1 MVQPTPNAVGTNTR
15 SSSGFHHRDFTRSIV
30 GMRKSYGTRPPT
42 RPSHVRC
49 EAGSRS
55 CSTIAATV
63 TANAASLTRRLRLSI
78 APSSRAGRAIVSAVS
93 DPLRGFDPKA
103 TYDAASSDYEDASR
117 DFWQYMSTRTV
128 ELAAP
133 RSGETVV
140 DVACGAGP
148 GLLAASRAV
157 GPTGRVIGIDFA
169 TQMLEIAEQRVR
181 AAGAHNV
188 EVRTGD
194 MTAVDIEPGSVDV
207 LFCVLGVFF
216 VDDMPGL
223 LRSFWSLL
231 RPGGRMAITVLGER
245 FFDPMIDVFVDA
257 VHAERPAFDI
267 VQPWRRIGDAAPFRA
282 LAEEA
287 GLQGFTLREDTDT
300 LTLDDADDWWR
311 IVMGSG
317 CDARPRPSVR
327 TPRRRFGLDAVR
339 RWRSAAFARWNCRRS
354 TCSRRSRS
362 C

>member
-1 MVQPTPNAVGTNTR
+1 VDA
-15 SSSGFHHRDFTRSIV
+15 
-30 GMRKSYGTRPPT
+30 
-42 RPSHVRC
+42 
-49 EAGSRS
+49 
-55 CSTIAATV
+55 
-63 TANAASLTRRLRLSI
+63 L
-78 APSSRAGRAIVSAVS
+78 SSRAVS

-103 TYDAASSDYEDASR
+103 TYDAASTDYEDASR

-133 RSGETVV
+133 REGETVL

-148 GLLAASRAV
+148 GLLTASRAV

-169 TQMLEIAEQRVR
+169 TQMLEIAATRVR
-181 AAGAHNV
+181 AAGARNV

-194 MTAVDIEPGSVDV
+194 MTALDIEPGTVDV
-207 LFCVLGVFF
+207 LLCVLGVFF

-223 LRSFWSLL
+223 LRSFWALV
-231 RPGGRMAITVLGER
+231 RPGGRVAITVLGER

-257 VHAERPAFDI
+257 VHAERPGFDI
-267 VQPWRRIGDAAPFRA
+267 VQPWRRIGDPAAFRA

-287 GLQGFTLREDTDT
+287 GLTGFTLREDTDT

-317 CDARPRPSVR
+317 LR
-327 TPRRRFGLDAVR
+327 
-339 RWRSAAFARWNCRRS
+339 RSAEALGDETAEKVRARCADAMRERGIREVELTS
-354 TCSRRSRS
+354 QYLLATKP
-362 C
+362 

>member
-1 MVQPTPNAVGTNTR
+1 
-15 SSSGFHHRDFTRSIV
+15 
-30 GMRKSYGTRPPT
+30 
-42 RPSHVRC
+42 
-49 EAGSRS
+49 
-55 CSTIAATV
+55 
-63 TANAASLTRRLRLSI
+63 
-78 APSSRAGRAIVSAVS
+78 VS

-194 MTAVDIEPGSVDV
+194 MTALDIEPGSVDV
-207 LFCVLGVFF
+207 LLCVLGVFF

-231 RPGGRMAITVLGER
+231 RQGGRMAITVLGER

-267 VQPWRRIGDAAPFRA
+267 VQPWRRIRDAGTFRA

-317 CDARPRPSVR
+317 LRRTAEALGEDTAAKVRARCGEAMEERGVR
-327 TPRRRFGLDAVR
+327 EVELSSQYLLATKP
-339 RWRSAAFARWNCRRS
+339 
-354 TCSRRSRS
+354 
-362 C
+362 

>member
-1 MVQPTPNAVGTNTR
+1 
-15 SSSGFHHRDFTRSIV
+15 
-30 GMRKSYGTRPPT
+30 
-42 RPSHVRC
+42 
-49 EAGSRS
+49 
-55 CSTIAATV
+55 
-63 TANAASLTRRLRLSI
+63 
-78 APSSRAGRAIVSAVS
+78 VS

-128 ELAAP
+128 ALAAP
-133 RSGETVV
+133 RPGETVV

-148 GLLAASRAV
+148 GLVAASHAI

-181 AAGAHNV
+181 AAGVDNV

-194 MTAVDIEPGSVDV
+194 MTALDIEPGSVDV
-207 LFCVLGVFF
+207 LLCVLGIFF

-223 LRSFWSLL
+223 LRSFWALV

-257 VHAERPAFDI
+257 VHAERPGFDV
-267 VQPWRRIGDAAPFRA
+267 VQPWRRVGDPASFRA
-282 LAEEA
+282 LAEGS
-287 GLQGFTLREDTDT
+287 GLGGFELREDIDT

-317 CDARPRPSVR
+317 LRR
-327 TPRRRFGLDAVR
+327 TAEALGDQTAEKV
-339 RWRSAAFARWNCRRS
+339 
-354 TCSRRSRS
+354 RSRCADAMRERGITQVDLTS
-362 C
+362 QYLVATKP